1 MCLRI
6 ILESDLY
13 YTVDFKWKVFIQI
26 GYLMCLEH
34 GDLNLNL
41 NLFYWKHSNA
51 KVRLVPVS
59 KLHLK
64 FIHEK
69 VLTV

>member
-1 MCLRI
+1 MYF
-6 ILESDLY
+6 E
-13 YTVDFKWKVFIQI
+13 Q
-26 GYLMCLEH
+26 

-51 KVRLVPVS
+51 KVRLVPLS
-59 KLHLK
+59 KLYLK

-69 VLTV
+69 ALTV

>member
-1 MCLRI
+1 
-6 ILESDLY
+6 
-13 YTVDFKWKVFIQI
+13 
-26 GYLMCLEH
+26 MCLEH

-41 NLFYWKHSNA
+41 NLFYWKHSNE
-51 KVRLVPVS
+51 KIRLVPLS

-69 VLTV
+69 ALTV